1 MASGFESM
9 YVCVCVWVREHN
21 HILHGNRNMILHE
34 MGKLAGIFRYICRVF
49 DDQSRNAEDKSTQK
63 GERGSEKRR
72 A

>member
-1 MASGFESM
+1 
-9 YVCVCVWVREHN
+9 
-21 HILHGNRNMILHE
+21 MILHE